1 MLYFHQFLLIKN
13 ENGTFITKFGFI
25 NSKKYLKKSIN

>member
-1 MLYFHQFLLIKN
+1 MLYFHQFLLIKY

-25 NSKKYLKKSIN
+25 FRVKNI